1 MTSDDAQPARGRRGR
16 GVRGGLW
23 RAIRL
28 LEEAAAESPETD
40 WIDAA
45 LADAMAARG
54 LAATAV
60 IEAPDPR
67 PCRDDGRGSWSHLWR
82 CRPEGLP
89 AARAAQCCT
98 GAVGEDGRCSC
109 GPRG

>member
-1 MTSDDAQPARGRRGR
+1 MTSEFGQPARGRRER

-54 LAATAV
+54 VAATAV
-60 IEAPDPR
+60 IDAPGLA
-67 PCRDDGRGSWSHLWR
+67 PCREIGRGSWAHLWR

-89 AARAAQCCT
+89 AVRASQCCT
-98 GAVGEDGRCSC
+98 GAIGEDGRCAC
-109 GPRG
+109 GPRD